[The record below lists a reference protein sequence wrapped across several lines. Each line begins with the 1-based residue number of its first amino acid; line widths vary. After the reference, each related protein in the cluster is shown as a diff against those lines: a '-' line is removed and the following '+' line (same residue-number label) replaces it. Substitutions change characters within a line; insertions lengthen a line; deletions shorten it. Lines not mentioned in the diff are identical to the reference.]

1 MSDRMTVK
9 LQQKRNNLKKS
20 ILCTS
25 MVLSSTTI
33 LDTMTPSG
41 HLRQSGDMG
50 RVDEHVI
57 GLSSSLTA
65 ISLSF
70 VL

>member
-1 MSDRMTVK
+1 
-9 LQQKRNNLKKS
+9 
-20 ILCTS
+20 

-70 VL
+70 LL